1 MMEMIDLIIDLAMII
16 LLSFIILQSLVSLV
30 RSIRGF
36 IYHNQNRE
44 QSGLHKEAAG
54 KSTW

>member
-1 MMEMIDLIIDLAMII
+1 MMELIDLIIDLAMIL
-16 LLSFIILQSLVSLV
+16 LLSFVILQSFVSLA

-36 IYHNQNRE
+36 MYHNHNRE